1 MTSMTADDLVVVDET
16 STNIHFTPRMARAPR
31 GQRAYGLVPRNT
43 PANITLI
50 ASLSLQGVGPSFV
63 FDGATDTHAF
73 VTYIEQVL
81 APTLRPGQ
89 VVLLDNLSVHKHARV
104 QAAVAARGCR
114 VWFLPPYSPDLSP
127 IELAFAKIKETL
139 RRIGARTREALED
152 ALATA
157 LDAISSSDARAF
169 FKHCGYRE
177 APDWDHL
184 LRTLL

>member
-31 GQRAYGLVPRNT
+31 GQRAYGVVPRNT

-50 ASLSLQGVGPSFV
+50 ASMSLQGIGPSFV

-81 APTLRPGQ
+81 APSLRPGQ

-114 VWFLPPYSPDLSP
+114 VWFLPPYSPDLNA
-127 IELAFAKIKETL
+127 IEPLWNQIKHTIML
-139 RRIGARTREALED
+139 ND
-152 ALATA
+152 N
-157 LDAISSSDARAF
+157 
-169 FKHCGYRE
+169 
-177 APDWDHL
+177 P
-184 LRTLL
+184 